1 MDDIVTALRHL
12 SEAFRGRGLRMP
24 ARLELTSWQDGRRLL
39 AGLPRT
45 MPFTVTVLKSAS
57 GEGYSEC
64 EVQGIKIRWPSAP
77 NEAA

>member
-12 SEAFRGRGLRMP
+12 SEAFRDRGLRP
-24 ARLELTSWQDGRRLL
+24 ARLELTSWQDGKKLL

-45 MPFTVTVLKSAS
+45 MPFTVTVLKGAS

-64 EVQGIKIRWPSAP
+64 EVQGIKIRWPSTP
-77 NEAA
+77 DEAT

>member
-12 SEAFRGRGLRMP
+12 SEAFRDRGLRA
-24 ARLELTSWQDGRRLL
+24 ARLELTCWQDGKKLL

-45 MPFTVTVLKSAS
+45 MPFTVTVLKGAS
-57 GEGYSEC
+57 GEGYNEC

-77 NEAA
+77 NETA